1 MVQQRTPAVRKANK
15 ETANAAAKV
24 AAAAAAAAV
33 TTTAAATAAAVPLG
47 RSPGGDALIDS
58 RMFARNVTVRA
69 RAPWA
74 ERCAF
79 GLVSYARVALFWA
92 QRIMSSEPLEGT
104 CLVAEARA
112 VESGRQ
118 AAS

>member
-1 MVQQRTPAVRKANK
+1 VFSVAAEPLPVVQQRTPAVRKANK

-69 RAPWA
+69 RKHRRHRRLCVWMHVA
-74 ERCAF
+74 RTQGSVC
-79 GLVSYARVALFWA
+79 SYGFCWNVTFRRVYTIA
-92 QRIMSSEPLEGT
+92 I
-104 CLVAEARA
+104 
-112 VESGRQ
+112 
-118 AAS
+118 

>member
-74 ERCAF
+74 ENVVRLDSCHTRAWRF
-79 GLVSYARVALFWA
+79 LGTENHV
-92 QRIMSSEPLEGT
+92 QRATRRDMSG
-104 CLVAEARA
+104 
-112 VESGRQ
+112 GRG
-118 AAS
+118 ACC